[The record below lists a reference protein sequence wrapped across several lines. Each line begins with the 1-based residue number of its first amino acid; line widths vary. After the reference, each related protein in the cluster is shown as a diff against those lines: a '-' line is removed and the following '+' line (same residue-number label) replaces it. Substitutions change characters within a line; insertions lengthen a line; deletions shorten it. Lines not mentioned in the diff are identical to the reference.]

1 MLLKGFKI
9 YNGVTS
15 KEIRKVKFN
24 KKGLNLII
32 DNTPADIIDSK
43 SGNNVGKTTF
53 LRSIDFCLGSDGKS
67 LYQDK
72 ETKKDNIEVKE
83 FLHNNKV
90 IFELELNKNDGH
102 TIKIQRSL
110 VNEFDFFINDIKYS
124 TLKNFNLELNKLFF
138 GISDTGKLSFRN
150 LIKKFVRADDFS
162 EGNLLKILG
171 PYKNDN
177 EYEAIFLFLLGFP
190 NVGLVAEKLQLSNEL
205 RRVDKELKNLKH
217 KSELPKL
224 EIRLFQLE
232 ESISIT
238 EDSIS
243 NYNLEETYTELLK
256 KLNDLK
262 DSSVQ
267 INSEIAN
274 LDMKISLSAKSKEEL
289 LASKKN
295 IDPRAIENLY
305 NEAKILIPNLQK
317 KFEEVLMFH
326 NSMVENK
333 IEYINSHLD
342 KLYHR
347 KKILVKELTPVLK
360 EQSHIL
366 KLLDKRG
373 SFDDLIA
380 IREELNLLY
389 EDKGKIEFEIDR
401 INNLL
406 NLKSELEDKYDT
418 VFSEFSV
425 FLNSF
430 NDNIQNI
437 FNKYFKDFTLQ
448 THGEQIY
455 LFYNDQTGKFDFD
468 NIKGNVGD
476 GYKKTDIIA
485 FDLSFIN
492 YYNQLGI
499 DFPRFS
505 IHDKIEIIHK
515 NQLKILFDITK
526 EIEGQFVV
534 SILRDRISFLGNKF
548 IDDNGIL
555 ELSQDD
561 KFFKFK

>member
-9 YNGVTS
+9 YNGITGR
-15 KEIRKVKFN
+15 EIRKIKFN
-24 KKGLNLII
+24 KKGLSLII
-32 DNTPADIIDSK
+32 DNTPANVIDSK

-53 LRSIDFCLGSDGKS
+53 LRSIDFCLGSDGKN
-67 LYQDK
+67 LFQDK
-72 ETKKDNIEVKE
+72 ETKNDNVEVKD

-90 IFELELNKNDGH
+90 IFELELLRNDGSI
-102 TIKIQRSL
+102 IKLQRSL
-110 VNEFDFFINDIKYS
+110 VNEFDFFIDNIKQS
-124 TLKNFNLELNKLFF
+124 NLKTYNLELNKIFF

-150 LIKKFVRADDFS
+150 LIKKFVRADEFS
-162 EGNLLKILG
+162 ESNLIRTQG
-171 PYKNDN
+171 HYKNDN
-177 EYEAIFLFLLGFP
+177 DYEAIYLFLLGFP
-190 NVGLVAEKLQLSNEL
+190 NVSLVSERLQVSNEL
-205 RRVDKELKNLKH
+205 KRINKELKNLKY

-224 EIRLFQLE
+224 EIRLFQIE
-232 ESISIT
+232 ESISVT
-238 EDSIS
+238 ENNIS

-256 KLNDLK
+256 KLNDVK
-262 DSSVQ
+262 DTSVK
-267 INSEIAN
+267 INNEIAN
-274 LDMKISLSAKSKEEL
+274 LDMKISLSIKSKEEL
-289 LASKKN
+289 LSSKKN

-317 KFEEVLMFH
+317 KFEEVLAFH

-333 IEYINSHLD
+333 IEYINNHLA
-342 KLYHR
+342 KLTQR
-347 KKILVKELTPVLK
+347 KESLIKEVSPLLK

-366 KLLDKRG
+366 RLLDKKG

-380 IREELNLLY
+380 IREELNLLF

-406 NLKSELEDKYDT
+406 DLKSQLEERYET
-418 VFSEFSV
+418 ISSEFSI
-425 FLNSF
+425 FLHSF
-430 NDNIQNI
+430 NENIQNI
-437 FNKYFKDFTLQ
+437 FNKYFKDFTLK

-492 YYNQLGI
+492 YYYQLGF
-499 DFPRFS
+499 DYPRFS

-515 NQLKILFDITK
+515 NQLKILFDIT
-526 EIEGQFVV
+526 EDIEGQFIV
-534 SILRDRISFLGNKF
+534 SILRDRISFLGDKF
-548 IDDNGIL
+548 IKDKGIL

-561 KFFKFK
+561 KFFRF

>member
-1 MLLKGFKI
+1 MLLKEFKI
-9 YNGVTS
+9 YNGVTGRA
-15 KEIRKVKFN
+15 IRKIKFN
-24 KKGLNLII
+24 KKGLSLII
-32 DNTPADIIDSK
+32 DNTPTNVIDSR

-53 LRSIDFCLGSDGKS
+53 LRSIDFCLGSDGKN

-72 ETKKDNIEVKE
+72 ETKNDNVEVKQ
-83 FLHNNKV
+83 FLHNNKI
-90 IFELELNKNDGH
+90 IFELELIKNDGR
-102 TIKIQRSL
+102 TLKLQRCL
-110 VNEFDFFINDIKYS
+110 VSEFDYFIDNIKYS
-124 TLKNFNLELNKLFF
+124 NLKTYNLELNKIFF
-138 GISDTGKLSFRN
+138 GINDTGKLSFRN
-150 LIKKFVRADDFS
+150 LIKKFVRADEYS
-162 EGNLLKILG
+162 ESNLLKTQG
-171 PYKNDN
+171 HYKNDN
-177 EYEAIFLFLLGFP
+177 EYEAIYLFLLGFP
-190 NVGLVAEKLQLSNEL
+190 DISLVSERLQLSNDL
-205 RRVDKELKNLKH
+205 KRVDKELKTLKH

-224 EIRLFQLE
+224 EIRLFQIE
-232 ESISIT
+232 ESISISQ
-238 EDSIS
+238 DKIS
-243 NYNLEETYTELLK
+243 NYNLEETYTDLLQR
-256 KLNDLK
+256 LNDVK
-262 DSSVQ
+262 DSTVK

-274 LDMKISLSAKSKEEL
+274 LNMKISLSAKSKDEL
-289 LASKKN
+289 LSSKKN

-317 KFEEVLMFH
+317 KFEEVLTFH

-333 IEYINSHLD
+333 IDYINNHLQ
-342 KLYHR
+342 KLNHR
-347 KKILVKELTPVLK
+347 KELLVKEVSPLLK

-366 KLLDKRG
+366 KLLDNRG

-406 NLKSELEDKYDT
+406 DLKSQLEERYDT
-418 VFSEFSV
+418 VFSDFSI

-430 NDNIQNI
+430 NENIQNI
-437 FNKYFKDFTLQ
+437 FNKSFKDFTLQ

-492 YYNQLGI
+492 YYNQLGF
-499 DFPRFS
+499 DYPRFS

-515 NQLKILFDITK
+515 NQLQILFDITE
-526 EIEGQFVV
+526 EIEGQFIV
-534 SILRDRISFLGNKF
+534 SILRDRISFLGDKF
-548 IDDNGIL
+548 IEQKGIL

-561 KFFKFK
+561 KFFRF